1 MENKTTDKSMA
12 SVIGLSI
19 HTPEKITDAANAMYE
34 VAVSAKLT
42 YNEMCVAMNKLKSL
56 VDTNIGNK
64 IL

>member
-1 MENKTTDKSMA
+1 MENKTTDKSMT
-12 SVIGLSI
+12 SVLGLK
-19 HTPEKITDAANAMYE
+19 KITDAANAMYE